1 VRATEHLAGPADGAF
16 LDAVHDSLDRLWAA
30 APDVPLRD
38 RIRFDTALAEVVA
51 NVVQHAVP
59 AGEQAVHVD
68 VSLMVDAG
76 AAQAD
81 VVDDGAAVPV
91 DLDRGLPPET
101 ATSGRGLVLIQRA
114 VDKFGFERRDGR
126 NIWRI
131 VCRYRV

>member
-1 VRATEHLAGPADGAF
+1 VRATAHLAGSADGAF
-16 LDAVHDSLDRLWAA
+16 LDAVHDCLDRLWAA
-30 APDVPLRD
+30 APEVPLRD

-51 NVVQHAVP
+51 NVVRHAVP